1 LARAGRFWPEP
12 PGGGV
17 EVRARMEQLLPALF
31 NGLILGAFY
40 AVVALGLSLIM
51 NLTGTINLA
60 HAAFLTLAGY
70 LAFVLVLHG
79 TSYWVALI
87 VAPVLTVLVG
97 VLAERILIRPVYG
110 RDPIYSLLLTFGL
123 ALVAEEAYRLIW
135 GANGLPFAP
144 PASLNGSVQLGFM
157 SYPTF
162 RLFIAF
168 VLIVVI
174 VGLTLFLTRT
184 RFGLRLRAAVLDSE
198 MIAALGTNT
207 QLLYMINFAVG
218 ILLAGIAGVLA
229 VGLLGLNPTSGNALL
244 MPAFICVIIGGMGS
258 LFGSI
263 VGGLLIGI
271 VIAVTTLYVPAA
283 SEVSMYVLMAIVLSI
298 RPRGLFGE
306 EGIFG

>member
-1 LARAGRFWPEP
+1 
-12 PGGGV
+12 V
-17 EVRARMEQLLPALF
+17 DQLLTQLF

-60 HAAFLTLAGY
+60 HASFLTLAGY
-70 LAFVLVLHG
+70 IAFVMILHG
-79 TSYWVALI
+79 SSFYVALI
-87 VAPVLTVLVG
+87 VAPLLTVIVG
-97 VLAERILIRPVYG
+97 IIAERVLIRPMYG

-123 ALVAEEAYRLIW
+123 ALVAEEVYRLIW
-135 GANGLPFAP
+135 GANGVPFSAP
-144 PASLNGSVQLGFM
+144 AALNGTVNLGFM
-157 SYPTF
+157 QYPIF
-162 RLFIAF
+162 RLFIAG

-174 VGLTLFLTRT
+174 IGLTLFLRGT

-207 QLLYMINFAVG
+207 QILYMFNFGVG
-218 ILLAGIAGVLA
+218 ILLAGIAGVLGA
-229 VGLLGLNPTSGNALL
+229 VLLGLNPTSGNALL

-258 LFGSI
+258 LLGSI
-263 VGGLLIGI
+263 AGGILIGI
-271 VIAVTTLYVPAA
+271 VIAVTTLYIPAA
-283 SEVSMYVLMAIVLSI
+283 SEVSMYILMAIVLSI

>member
-1 LARAGRFWPEP
+1 
-12 PGGGV
+12 
-17 EVRARMEQLLPALF
+17 MDQLLQQLF

-70 LAFVLVLHG
+70 IAFALVQHG
-79 TSYWVALI
+79 TSWWVALI
-87 VAPVLTVLVG
+87 VAPLLTVIVG
-97 VLAERILIRPVYG
+97 ILTERLLIRPVYG

-123 ALVAEEAYRLIW
+123 ALVAEEVYRLIW

-144 PASLNGSVQLGFM
+144 PSSLGGTVQIGPM
-157 SYPTF
+157 VYPVF
-162 RLFIAF
+162 RLFIAL

-174 VGLTLFLTRT
+174 VGLTLFLRGT
-184 RFGLRLRAAVLDSE
+184 RFGLRLRAAILDSE
-198 MIAALGTNT
+198 MIAAMGTST
-207 QLLYMINFAVG
+207 QLLYMVNFGIG

-258 LFGSI
+258 LLGSI
-263 VGGLLIGI
+263 VGGILLGL
-271 VIAVTTLYVPAA
+271 VIAVTTLYIPAA
-283 SEVSMYVLMAIVLSI
+283 SEVSMFVLMAIVLTI
-298 RPRGLFGE
+298 RPRGIFGE
-306 EGIFG
+306 EGLFG

>member
-1 LARAGRFWPEP
+1 
-12 PGGGV
+12 
-17 EVRARMEQLLPALF
+17 MDQLLTQLF

-60 HAAFLTLAGY
+60 HASFLTLAGY
-70 LAFVLVLHG
+70 LAYAMVLRG
-79 TSYWVALI
+79 TSFWVALI
-87 VAPVLTVLVG
+87 VAPLLTVIVG
-97 VLAERILIRPVYG
+97 VVAERVLIRPMYG
-110 RDPIYSLLLTFGL
+110 RDPIYSLLCTFGL
-123 ALVAEEAYRLIW
+123 ALVAEEVYRLIW
-135 GANGLPFAP
+135 GANGVPFAP
-144 PASLNGSVQLGFM
+144 PAALNGTVNLGFM
-157 SYPTF
+157 AYPTF
-162 RLFIAF
+162 RLFIAGI
-168 VLIVVI
+168 LIVVI
-174 VGLTLFLTRT
+174 IGLTLFLRGT
-184 RFGLRLRAAVLDSE
+184 RFGLRLRAAILDSE

-207 QLLYMINFAVG
+207 QILYMVNFGVG

-258 LFGSI
+258 LLGSI
-263 VGGLLIGI
+263 AGGILIGV

-283 SEVSMYVLMAIVLSI
+283 SEVSMYILMAVVLSI

>member
-1 LARAGRFWPEP
+1 
-12 PGGGV
+12 
-17 EVRARMEQLLPALF
+17 MDQLLTQLF

-60 HAAFLTLAGY
+60 HASFLTLAGY
-70 LAFVLVLHG
+70 IAFVMILHG
-79 TSYWVALI
+79 SSFYVALI
-87 VAPVLTVLVG
+87 VAPLLTVIVG
-97 VLAERILIRPVYG
+97 IIAERVLIRPMYG

-123 ALVAEEAYRLIW
+123 ALVAEEVYRLIW
-135 GANGLPFAP
+135 GANGVPFSAP
-144 PASLNGSVQLGFM
+144 AALNGTVNLGFM
-157 SYPTF
+157 QYPIF
-162 RLFIAF
+162 RLFIAG

-174 VGLTLFLTRT
+174 IGLTLFLRGT

-207 QLLYMINFAVG
+207 QILYMFNFGVG
-218 ILLAGIAGVLA
+218 ILLAGIAGVLGA
-229 VGLLGLNPTSGNALL
+229 VLLGLNPTSGNALL

-258 LFGSI
+258 LLGSI
-263 VGGLLIGI
+263 AGGILIGI
-271 VIAVTTLYVPAA
+271 VIAVTTLYIPAA
-283 SEVSMYVLMAIVLSI
+283 SEVSMYILMAIVLSI